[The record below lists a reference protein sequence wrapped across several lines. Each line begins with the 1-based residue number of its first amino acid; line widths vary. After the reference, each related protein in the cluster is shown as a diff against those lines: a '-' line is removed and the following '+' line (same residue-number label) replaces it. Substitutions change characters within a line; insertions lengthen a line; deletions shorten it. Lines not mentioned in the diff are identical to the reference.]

1 MNLPDLHV
9 LAERTSDLIERGFN
23 LNTLPLGQRP
33 MLMEHFE
40 SLVLSQKPASTP
52 WQPVTDY
59 SFEFRR
65 AIEGQHPQLIKDV
78 FMPRTAV
85 DAGCGR
91 DGILVKLLAELDVLV
106 MGFDPTIPKQSIDPA
121 LSHGSLLDP
130 HFMDGYDGPWADL
143 VICREVFEH
152 LRIVDIR
159 KAVTHLCGLAS
170 QFVYVTT
177 RFSSEHDLLRVE
189 TSDDLD
195 PTHITIP
202 SKDLIRLLFVLE
214 GFKRRADLEER
225 MDWQHKNR
233 CLVYERAV

>member
-1 MNLPDLHV
+1 MTTQELIDQTTWRAGGPWIPLRDMATFEALV
-9 LAERTSDLIERGFN
+9 LAQQSAG
-23 LNTLPLGQRP
+23 
-33 MLMEHFE
+33 
-40 SLVLSQKPASTP
+40 KP
-52 WQPVTDY
+52 WEPVTDY
-59 SFEFRR
+59 SFEARTI
-65 AIEGQHPQLIKDV
+65 AEGQHPQLIKDV
-78 FMPRTAV
+78 FAPRTAV

-121 LSHGSLLDP
+121 LSHGSLTDG

-152 LRIVDIR
+152 LRLVDIR

-170 QFVYVTT
+170 RFVYVTT
-177 RFSSEHDLLRVE
+177 RFSSENDLLRVE

-214 GFKRRADLEER
+214 GFKRRADLEAR
-225 MDWQHKNR
+225 MDWQRKNR